1 MVSPILFR
9 LGFRFADKN
18 FNCRTRD
25 VSHARTRADIYKYIN
40 ARARA
45 QGESL
50 LGSAINETRV
60 PRRDFGFGLRPNLA
74 REQMSKCQPESEMP
88 PVGSGAYA
96 LAVKVGTR
104 KNL

>member
-40 ARARA
+40 ARAR
-45 QGESL
+45 
-50 LGSAINETRV
+50 
-60 PRRDFGFGLRPNLA
+60 GFGLRPNLA

>member
-40 ARARA
+40 ARARKERVSS
-45 QGESL
+45 GRRLTKLEFLEGTSD
-50 LGSAINETRV
+50 SA
-60 PRRDFGFGLRPNLA
+60 
-74 REQMSKCQPESEMP
+74 
-88 PVGSGAYA
+88 
-96 LAVKVGTR
+96 
-104 KNL
+104 